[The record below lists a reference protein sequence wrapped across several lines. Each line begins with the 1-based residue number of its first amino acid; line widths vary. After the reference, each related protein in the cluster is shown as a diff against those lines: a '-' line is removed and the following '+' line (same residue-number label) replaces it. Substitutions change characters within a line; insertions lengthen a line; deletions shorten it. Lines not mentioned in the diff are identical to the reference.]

1 MSIWNAL
8 NSAYSF
14 EDAFGAKDCTSQA
27 MREAVREWF
36 RLYYHREATEESDP
50 CQQIAYTIVHKLTKT
65 SFGEYKAVSN
75 DEFAQQV
82 LDALGTV
89 RKKAMQL
96 ALVGG
101 ESWLK
106 PVPTGDSFSFSVVSR
121 NNVLIF
127 GRDAQGVPMDIGAV
141 EQTAEGRQWYTL
153 LERRTV
159 DRSGKL
165 TIRNRLYC
173 SELSDTLGRPV
184 PLSALARYEL
194 LPEEYTFQEP
204 LGGLGMARL
213 ITPLENCV
221 DGSQD
226 GVSVYAPAVGLIRNI
241 DHNEALLNGEFDRG
255 QSRIIASADLFRRG
269 RDGRRQLSDKLFVGI
284 DDNPEAVGLTIFSPE
299 LREQSFLARKQEY
312 LRSAENI
319 IGLKR
324 GLLSEVE
331 AAFTEHWLL
340 CSCGGVTAFVYPYFH
355 LMFMTE
361 SPVELVSPSRLDERT
376 ERERQELLEAIA
388 SGAEGN
394 GMTGGQQPGAASAGD
409 RGSAE
414 EQGTPLAA
422 GPIGDRELSQDT
434 GKKDVLI
441 TEVLSYGAFLPGTAQ
456 PSFDTVSGTRDTG
469 WREWFSDFAAGRSPV
484 GAAAV
489 QTGPFVYEF
498 SAVRSVK
505 LPRQEYYLAAQSGV
519 ETATVLRKWK
529 DGTLWYQ
536 SAVRREDGA

>member
-331 AAFTEHWLL
+331 AA
-340 CSCGGVTAFVYPYFH
+340 
-355 LMFMTE
+355 
-361 SPVELVSPSRLDERT
+361 ERT
-376 ERERQELLEAIA
+376 ATEIT
-388 SGAEGN
+388 S
-394 GMTGGQQPGAASAGD
+394 SAGD
-409 RGSAE
+409 YN
-414 EQGTPLAA
+414 
-422 GPIGDRELSQDT
+422 LS
-434 GKKDVLI
+434 I
-441 TEVLSYGAFLPGTAQ
+441 I
-456 PSFDTVSGTRDTG
+456 
-469 WREWFSDFAAGRSPV
+469 DF
-484 GAAAV
+484 
-489 QTGPFVYEF
+489 QQMWE
-498 SAVRSVK
+498 SAVR
-505 LPRQEYYLAAQSGV
+505 E
-519 ETATVLRKWK
+519 
-529 DGTLWYQ
+529 
-536 SAVRREDGA
+536 AVRLCGVLGPLYHIPGAHAVNSDAVSIDWGNGILYDEDKTWADYLDMVSRGLLKPEIALGWRFGMPTVTEKDLVAIRAKYMPALDQMANGDE